1 MQQQLT
7 RVRGAWSAM
16 PARARYAIIGVAV
29 ATVLVLFLVL
39 RAASSTT
46 WTAVATD
53 LPADKLGEAQVVL
66 EEASIE
72 NRVSEDGTDIEVPE
86 ADAPKAA
93 NALIPAGIAAT
104 GSRAG
109 CAEQS
114 EGGSSLMA
122 QTSAQHALMYET
134 CRENDAANTIES
146 LDGVEMA
153 TVDVALPGAE
163 LFAEDA
169 EAATASVVIDTGGS
183 SLSKDAVKG
192 IQSTVAARFEGLEIK
207 DVVITDETGE
217 IIGGSGADDEATSSM
232 QKIGAEAKY
241 NAMVER
247 ELGMKIAAIVGEG
260 NAVLTSN
267 VELDMDT
274 IERGVV
280 DVEAAGEDGE
290 QLVESENY
298 EKELLNGVTETGVEG
313 VAGTAT
319 NQGVDPDNRT
329 VTPDVLG
336 TNSRD
341 GDYVGDKNAVN
352 YANNIIEE
360 RIGVAPGSVTRFR
373 LGVVVDDDV
382 DAASANAVKD
392 IVQAWMG
399 GNAQDSLA
407 FNQAPI
413 AAARPDDSAAAA
425 SGRSS
430 MIANYLKWAL
440 LGLGL
445 ISLAFVLQRSLKQRT
460 AELLAP
466 ADDLLLLDGTDFTP
480 IPIAELEAALA
491 ANQPSAERRGRLE
504 MQRKVEQIADTKP
517 NDVANELRRW
527 MHQDD
532 AGYAPARKAG

>member
-16 PARARYAIIGVAV
+16 PARARFAIIGVAV
-29 ATVLVLFLVL
+29 VTIFVLYLVL

-53 LPADKLGEAQVVL
+53 LPADKLGEAQIVL
-66 EEASIE
+66 EEAGIE
-72 NRVSEDGTDIEVPE
+72 NRLSEDSTDIEVPE
-86 ADAPKAA
+86 AEAPKAA

-104 GSRAG
+104 GTRAG

-122 QTSAQHALMYET
+122 QTSAQHKLMYET

-183 SLSKDAVKG
+183 GLSRDAVKG
-192 IQSTVAARFEGLEIK
+192 IQSTVAARFEGLDTE

-217 IIGGSGADDEATSSM
+217 IIGGSGADEAATSSM

-274 IERGVV
+274 IDRGVR

-290 QLVESENY
+290 QLIANEDY
-298 EKELLNGVTETGVEG
+298 EKELLNGVSETGVEG
-313 VAGTAT
+313 VAGSAT

-329 VTPDVLG
+329 VTTDVLG
-336 TNSRD
+336 TDSRN
-341 GDYVGDKNAVN
+341 GDYVGDKAAVN
-352 YANNIIEE
+352 YDNNVIEE

-413 AAARPDDSAAAA
+413 AAAQPVGANEA
-425 SGRSS
+425 GRSGQLL
-430 MIANYLKWAL
+430 ADYLKWTL
-440 LGLGL
+440 LGIGL

-460 AELLAP
+460 AELLSP
-466 ADDLLLLDGTDFTP
+466 AEDLLLLDGADFTP

-491 ANQPSAERRGRLE
+491 ANQPSAERRGRVE
-504 MQRKVEQIADTKP
+504 MQRKIEQIAETKP